1 MRYFIFPIENI
12 YIAVSA
18 DKVKRFISHNSEESS
33 DNGKIKITVNSIF
46 GKLHN
51 TDNKIFSHDIVLKQK
66 TNDNKTLILVT
77 PPVERDIDVAE
88 NQIQNLP
95 GSFSGVYSSFNG
107 LYFDKQN
114 IIFFLNLEKTI
125 SLWFKKPEH
134 EREGFL

>member
-1 MRYFIFPIENI
+1 MRYFIFPVENI

-33 DNGKIKITVNSIF
+33 DNDKIKIIVNTIF

-51 TDNKIFSHDIVLKQK
+51 TDNKFFSHDIVLKQK
-66 TNDNKTLILVT
+66 TNDDKTLILVT
-77 PPVERDIDVAE
+77 PPVERDIEVSE

-95 GSFSGVYSSFNG
+95 ESLTGVYSSFNG

-114 IIFFLNLEKTI
+114 IIFFLNLEKMI
-125 SLWFKKPEH
+125 SLRLKKQEH